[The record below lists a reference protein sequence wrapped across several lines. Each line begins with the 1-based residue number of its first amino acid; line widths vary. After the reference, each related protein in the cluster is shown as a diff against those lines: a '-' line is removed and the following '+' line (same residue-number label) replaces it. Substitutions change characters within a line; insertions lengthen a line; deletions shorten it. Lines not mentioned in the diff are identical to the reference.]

1 MSGRPLGRKADARDP
16 LRVGILVSGRGSNM
30 EAIIRAAQQG
40 AIPVRP
46 VLVLSDRPGAPA
58 LERAGRLGV
67 PAVAID
73 YRAASS
79 PDAYHAELD
88 RKLREAGVEVVAL
101 AGYMR
106 ILSSW
111 FVERFADR
119 VLNIHPSL
127 LPAFPG
133 LRPHEQAIA
142 HGVKRSGATVHLV
155 DEGVD
160 SGPIILQE
168 AVEVRDDDTPETL
181 AQRILAVEHVLYP
194 QALALMASGRLRL
207 VGRRVVQAEE

>member
-30 EAIIRAAQQG
+30 EAITRAAQQG

-73 YRAASS
+73 YRAVSS